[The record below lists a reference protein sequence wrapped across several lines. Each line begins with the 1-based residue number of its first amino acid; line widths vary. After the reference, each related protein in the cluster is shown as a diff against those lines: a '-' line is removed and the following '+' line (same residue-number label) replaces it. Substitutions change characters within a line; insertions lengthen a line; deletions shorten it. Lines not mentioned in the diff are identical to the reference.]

1 MTAFVDRTIQEV
13 RLLPRNEQEAL
24 FRALLEIIN
33 PIKERVIRHSPGVI
47 GGRARIRD
55 MRIPVSLIVSW
66 YNAGWS
72 DQEVLD
78 NYPSL
83 EVSDLAAVKAYYA
96 LHKEEIDAEIEEE

>member
-1 MTAFVDRTIQEV
+1 MTAFVDKTIQEV
-13 RLLPRNEQEAL
+13 RLLPRDEQEAL
-24 FRALLEIIN
+24 FRALLDIVTPTKESII
-33 PIKERVIRHSPGVI
+33 RCSPGVV

-78 NYPSL
+78 NYPGL
-83 EVSDLAAVKAYYA
+83 KATDLDAVKSYYV
-96 LHKEEIDAEIEEE
+96 LHQEEINAEIEEE